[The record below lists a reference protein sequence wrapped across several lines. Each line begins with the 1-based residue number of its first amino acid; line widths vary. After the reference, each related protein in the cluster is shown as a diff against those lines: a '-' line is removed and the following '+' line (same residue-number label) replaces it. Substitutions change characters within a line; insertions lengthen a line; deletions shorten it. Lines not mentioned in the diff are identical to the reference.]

1 MPTSRWCVAEMAGEQ
16 ASGAF
21 GKRGTFALV
30 LFAALAFVAFLF
42 LIGRGGLEGSGNN
55 GQAHAAGTGLAGF
68 AGLTRLLEEDGV
80 WVERSRDRGALN
92 DPGLLVLTPPANID
106 DEEFAE
112 IIERRRTIGP
122 TMIIAP
128 KWFAMPAQGDR
139 NSKLGW
145 VHLLGAGEDWAMTI
159 EGRTLSFPHIDLKD
173 RTARWRGL
181 GLSGT
186 LPSKDALAAVD
197 IEADDAESNAAGD
210 NMGSGSGFLAP
221 LVEDGDGRMLAAYL
235 ADDGSYLG
243 GDLYLDPERG
253 DSAPVYG
260 VMLVAEPD
268 LMNNWGMAEE
278 ERALLALELIAIAR
292 QGADGPVRFDLTLNG
307 MGGSRNLLTLAFEPP
322 FLAATLTLLLALAIA
337 MWRAFTR
344 FGPAL
349 RPAPAIAPGKS
360 QLVANGAQVIARSGR
375 IRLLRE
381 PYASLMRARIAHRLG
396 LQPGDDE
403 GIERALSARGAPAL
417 APALEALASASNR
430 KDLLRAARALRDLER
445 TL

>member
-1 MPTSRWCVAEMAGEQ
+1 MAGEQ

-30 LFAALAFVAFLF
+30 LFAVLAFVAFLF

-68 AGLTRLLEEDGV
+68 AGLTRLLEKDGV
-80 WVERSRDRGALN
+80 WVERSRDRGALT

-106 DEEFAE
+106 EEEFAE
-112 IIERRRTIGP
+112 IIQRRRTVGP

-128 KWFAMPAQGDR
+128 KWFAMPAQGGR
-139 NSKLGW
+139 NSKPGW
-145 VHLLGAGEDWAMTI
+145 VHLLGAGDDWAMTI
-159 EGRTLSFPHIDLKD
+159 DGRRLSFPHIDLKD
-173 RTARWRGL
+173 RAARWRGL

-186 LPSKDALAAVD
+186 LPSRDALAAVE
-197 IEADDAESNAAGD
+197 IEADDAADAGD
-210 NMGSGSGFLAP
+210 STGSEAGSESGFLAP
-221 LVEDGDGRMLAAYL
+221 LVEDGKGRMLAAYL
-235 ADDGSYLG
+235 ADDGSYLD

-268 LMNNWGMAEE
+268 LMNNWGMAEQ
-278 ERALLALELIAIAR
+278 ERALLALDLIAIAR
-292 QGADGPVRFDLTLNG
+292 QGTDGPVRFDLTLNG

-375 IRLLRE
+375 TRLLRD
-381 PYASLMRARIAHRLG
+381 PYAGLMRTRIAHRLG
-396 LQPGDDE
+396 LQPGDDD
-403 GIERALSARGAPAL
+403 GIERALAARGAPAL

>member
-1 MPTSRWCVAEMAGEQ
+1 MADAK

-21 GKRGTFALV
+21 SKRGTFALV

-139 NSKLGW
+139 NSKPGW
-145 VHLLGAGEDWAMTI
+145 VHLLGASENWAMTI
-159 EGRTLSFPHIDLKD
+159 DGRTLSFPHIDLKD

-186 LPSKDALAAVD
+186 LPSKDALAAVE
-197 IEADDAESNAAGD
+197 IGAVDAENSAG
-210 NMGSGSGFLAP
+210 SESGFLAP
-221 LVEDGDGRMLAAYL
+221 LVEDGDGRMLVAYL
-235 ADDGSYLG
+235 ADDGSYLD

-278 ERALLALELIAIAR
+278 KRALLALDLIDIAR
-292 QGADGPVRFDLTLNG
+292 QGTDGPVRFDLTLNG

-375 IRLLRE
+375 MRLLRE

-417 APALEALASASNR
+417 DPALEALASASNR

>member
-1 MPTSRWCVAEMAGEQ
+1 MVGAQ

-106 DEEFAE
+106 EEEFAE

-128 KWFAMPAQGDR
+128 KWQAVPAQAQDAEP
-139 NSKLGW
+139 GW
-145 VHLLGAGEDWAMTI
+145 VQLLGTSGNFVFDI
-159 EGRTLSFPHIDLKD
+159 DGRTIAIEDDVSQIEP
-173 RTARWRGL
+173 RWKGL
-181 GLSGT
+181 GR
-186 LPSKDALAAVD
+186 
-197 IEADDAESNAAGD
+197 
-210 NMGSGSGFLAP
+210 SGSLPHEGLVMQVDADETASGLLAP
-221 LVEDGDGRMLAAYL
+221 LVEDGNGRMLAAYL
-235 ADDGSYLG
+235 ADDGSYLD

-268 LMNNWGMAEE
+268 LMNNWGMAEQ
-278 ERALLALELIAIAR
+278 ERALLALDLIAIAR
-292 QGADGPVRFDLTLNG
+292 QGTDGPVRFDLTLNG

-349 RPAPAIAPGKS
+349 RPAPAITPGKS

-381 PYASLMRARIAHRLG
+381 PYAALMRARIAHRLG

-403 GIERALSARGAPAL
+403 GIERALAARGAPAL
-417 APALEALASASNR
+417 DPALEALASASNR

>member
-1 MPTSRWCVAEMAGEQ
+1 MASAQ
-16 ASGAF
+16 ASAF

-80 WVERSRDRGALN
+80 WVERSRDRGALD
-92 DPGLLVLTPPANID
+92 DPGLLVLTPPANIGE
-106 DEEFAE
+106 EEFAE

-128 KWFAMPAQGDR
+128 KWFAMPAHGDR
-139 NSKLGW
+139 NSKPGW
-145 VHLLGAGEDWAMTI
+145 VHLLGAGENWAMTI
-159 EGRTLSFPHIDLKD
+159 DGRTLSFPHIELKD

-186 LPSKDALAAVD
+186 LPSKDALAAVE
-197 IEADDAESNAAGD
+197 IGADDAENSAG
-210 NMGSGSGFLAP
+210 SESGFLAP
-221 LVEDGDGRMLAAYL
+221 LVEDGKGRVLAAYL
-235 ADDGSYLG
+235 ADDGSYLD
-243 GDLYLDPERG
+243 GDLYLDPESG

-268 LMNNWGMAEE
+268 LMNNWGMAEQ

-292 QGADGPVRFDLTLNG
+292 QGTDGPVRFDLTLNG

-375 IRLLRE
+375 MRLLRE

>member
-1 MPTSRWCVAEMAGEQ
+1 MADAQ
-16 ASGAF
+16 ASGTF
-21 GKRGTFALV
+21 GKRGTLALV

-106 DEEFAE
+106 EEEFAE

-139 NSKLGW
+139 NSKPGW
-145 VHLLGAGEDWAMTI
+145 VHLLGASEDWAMTI
-159 EGRTLSFPHIDLKD
+159 DGRTLSFPHIDLKD

-181 GLSGT
+181 GRSGP
-186 LPSKDALAAVD
+186 LPSKNTLAAVE
-197 IEADDAESNAAGD
+197 IEADDAGNNAAGD
-210 NMGSGSGFLAP
+210 NTSDDNMGSESGFLAP

-235 ADDGSYLG
+235 ADDGSYLD
-243 GDLYLDPERG
+243 GDLYLDPESG

-278 ERALLALELIAIAR
+278 KRALLALDLIAIAR
-292 QGADGPVRFDLTLNG
+292 QGTDGPVRFDLTLNG

-375 IRLLRE
+375 MRLLRE

-403 GIERALSARGAPAL
+403 GIERALAARGAPAL
-417 APALEALASASNR
+417 DPTLEALASASNR

>member
-1 MPTSRWCVAEMAGEQ
+1 MAGAQ

-30 LFAALAFVAFLF
+30 LFAVLAFVAFLF

-80 WVERSRDRGALN
+80 WVVRSRDRGALD
-92 DPGLLVLTPPANID
+92 DPGLLVLTPPANVD

-112 IIERRRTIGP
+112 IIDRRRTIGP

-139 NSKLGW
+139 NSKPGW
-145 VHLLGAGEDWAMTI
+145 VHLLGAGNDWAITI
-159 EGRTLSFPHIDLKD
+159 DGRTLSFPHIDLKN
-173 RTARWRGL
+173 RAARWRGL

-186 LPSKDALAAVD
+186 LPSEDALAAVE
-197 IEADDAESNAAGD
+197 IEADDADNSAG
-210 NMGSGSGFLAP
+210 SKSGFLAP
-221 LVEDGDGRMLAAYL
+221 LVADGNGRMLAAYL
-235 ADDGSYLG
+235 ADDGSYLD
-243 GDLYLDPERG
+243 GDLYLDPGRTDG
-253 DSAPVYG
+253 QAVFG

-268 LMNNWGMAEE
+268 LLNNWGLADET
-278 ERALLALELIAIAR
+278 RAMLALDLIRIAR
-292 QGADGPVRFDLTLNG
+292 QGTDGPVRFDLTLNG

-375 IRLLRE
+375 LRLLRD
-381 PYASLMRARIAHRLG
+381 PYAGLMRARIARRLG
-396 LQPGDDE
+396 LQPGEDDQL
-403 GIERALSARGAPAL
+403 ERALAARGAPAL
-417 APALEALASASNR
+417 APALEALASADNR
-430 KDLLRAARALRDLER
+430 KDLLRATRALRDLER

>member
-1 MPTSRWCVAEMAGEQ
+1 MADAK

-112 IIERRRTIGP
+112 IMERRRTIGP

-139 NSKLGW
+139 NSKPGW

-159 EGRTLSFPHIDLKD
+159 DGRTLSFPHIELKD
-173 RTARWRGL
+173 RAARWRGL
-181 GLSGT
+181 GRSGP
-186 LPSKDALAAVD
+186 LPSKDALAAVE
-197 IEADDAESNAAGD
+197 IEAVDAENSAG
-210 NMGSGSGFLAP
+210 SESGFLAP
-221 LVEDGDGRMLAAYL
+221 LVEDGDGRMLVAYL
-235 ADDGSYLG
+235 ADDGSYLD

-278 ERALLALELIAIAR
+278 KRALLALDLIDIAR
-292 QGADGPVRFDLTLNG
+292 QGTDGPVRFDLTLNG

-337 MWRAFTR
+337 MWRVL
-344 FGPAL
+344 P
-349 RPAPAIAPGKS
+349 
-360 QLVANGAQVIARSGR
+360 
-375 IRLLRE
+375 
-381 PYASLMRARIAHRLG
+381 
-396 LQPGDDE
+396 
-403 GIERALSARGAPAL
+403 
-417 APALEALASASNR
+417 
-430 KDLLRAARALRDLER
+430 
-445 TL
+445 

>member
-1 MPTSRWCVAEMAGEQ
+1 MPTSRWSAAEMVGAQ
-16 ASGAF
+16 APSTF

-139 NSKLGW
+139 NSKPGW

-159 EGRTLSFPHIDLKD
+159 DGRTLSFPHIELKD
-173 RTARWRGL
+173 HAARWRGL

-186 LPSKDALAAVD
+186 LPSKDALAAVE
-197 IEADDAESNAAGD
+197 IEAVDAENSAG
-210 NMGSGSGFLAP
+210 SESGFLAP

-235 ADDGSYLG
+235 ADDGSYLD

-278 ERALLALELIAIAR
+278 KRALLALDLIDIAR
-292 QGADGPVRFDLTLNG
+292 QGTDGPVRFDLTLNG

-349 RPAPAIAPGKS
+349 RPAAAIAPGKS

-375 IRLLRE
+375 MRLLRE

-403 GIERALSARGAPAL
+403 GIERALSARGASAL
-417 APALEALASASNR
+417 DPALEALASASNR

>member
-1 MPTSRWCVAEMAGEQ
+1 MADAK

-112 IIERRRTIGP
+112 IMERRRTIGP

-139 NSKLGW
+139 NSKPG
-145 VHLLGAGEDWAMTI
+145 
-159 EGRTLSFPHIDLKD
+159 SFPHIELKD
-173 RTARWRGL
+173 RAARWRGL
-181 GLSGT
+181 GRSGP
-186 LPSKDALAAVD
+186 LPSKDALAAVE
-197 IEADDAESNAAGD
+197 IEAVDAENSAG
-210 NMGSGSGFLAP
+210 SESGFLAP
-221 LVEDGDGRMLAAYL
+221 LVEDGDGRMLVAYL
-235 ADDGSYLG
+235 ADDGSYLD

-278 ERALLALELIAIAR
+278 KRALLALDLIDIAR
-292 QGADGPVRFDLTLNG
+292 QGTDGPVRFDLTLNG

-375 IRLLRE
+375 MRLLRE

-403 GIERALSARGAPAL
+403 GIERALAARGAPAL
-417 APALEALASASNR
+417 DPALEALASASNR

>member
-1 MPTSRWCVAEMAGEQ
+1 MADAK

-112 IIERRRTIGP
+112 IMERRRTIGP

-139 NSKLGW
+139 NSKPGW

-159 EGRTLSFPHIDLKD
+159 DGRTLSFPHIELKD
-173 RTARWRGL
+173 RAARWRGL
-181 GLSGT
+181 GRSGP
-186 LPSKDALAAVD
+186 LPSKDALAAVE
-197 IEADDAESNAAGD
+197 IEAVDAENSAG
-210 NMGSGSGFLAP
+210 SESGFLAP
-221 LVEDGDGRMLAAYL
+221 LVEDGDGRMLVAYL
-235 ADDGSYLG
+235 ADDGSYLD

-278 ERALLALELIAIAR
+278 KRALLALDLIDIAR
-292 QGADGPVRFDLTLNG
+292 QGTDGPVRFDLTLNG

-375 IRLLRE
+375 MRLLRE

-396 LQPGDDE
+396 LHTGDDE
-403 GIERALSARGAPAL
+403 GIERALAARGAPAL
-417 APALEALASASNR
+417 DPALEALASASNR

>member
-1 MPTSRWCVAEMAGEQ
+1 MADAQ

-139 NSKLGW
+139 NSKPGW
-145 VHLLGAGEDWAMTI
+145 VHLLGASEDWAMTI
-159 EGRTLSFPHIDLKD
+159 DGRTLSFPHIELKD
-173 RTARWRGL
+173 RAARWRGL

-186 LPSKDALAAVD
+186 LPSKDALAAVE
-197 IEADDAESNAAGD
+197 IGADDAGNSAG
-210 NMGSGSGFLAP
+210 SESGFLAP
-221 LVEDGDGRMLAAYL
+221 LVEDGKGRMLAAYL
-235 ADDGSYLG
+235 ADDGSYLD

-268 LMNNWGMAEE
+268 LMNNWGMAER
-278 ERALLALELIAIAR
+278 ERALLALGLIDIAR
-292 QGADGPVRFDLTLNG
+292 QGTDGPVRFDLTLNG

>member
-1 MPTSRWCVAEMAGEQ
+1 MARPTRRAPGSPDLPGSRACWKKTACGS
-16 ASGAF
+16 SG
-21 GKRGTFALV
+21 R
-30 LFAALAFVAFLF
+30 AALNA
-42 LIGRGGLEGSGNN
+42 
-55 GQAHAAGTGLAGF
+55 
-68 AGLTRLLEEDGV
+68 
-80 WVERSRDRGALN
+80 
-92 DPGLLVLTPPANID
+92 PGLLVLTPPANID

-112 IIERRRTIGP
+112 IMERRRTIGP

-139 NSKLGW
+139 NSKPGW

-159 EGRTLSFPHIDLKD
+159 DGRTLSFPHIELKD
-173 RTARWRGL
+173 RAARWRGL
-181 GLSGT
+181 GRSGP
-186 LPSKDALAAVD
+186 LPSKDALAAVE
-197 IEADDAESNAAGD
+197 IEAVDAENSAG
-210 NMGSGSGFLAP
+210 SESGFLAP
-221 LVEDGDGRMLAAYL
+221 LVEDGDGRMLVAYL
-235 ADDGSYLG
+235 ADDGSYLD

-278 ERALLALELIAIAR
+278 KRALLALDLIDIAR
-292 QGADGPVRFDLTLNG
+292 QGTDGPVRFDLTLNG

-375 IRLLRE
+375 MRLLRE

-403 GIERALSARGAPAL
+403 GIERALAARGAPAL
-417 APALEALASASNR
+417 DPALEALASASNR